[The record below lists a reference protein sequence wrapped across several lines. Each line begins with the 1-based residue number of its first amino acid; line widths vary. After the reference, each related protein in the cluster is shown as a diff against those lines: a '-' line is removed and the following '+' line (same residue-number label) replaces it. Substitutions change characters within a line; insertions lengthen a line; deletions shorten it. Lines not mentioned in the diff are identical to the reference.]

1 MSSTAHPHIADF
13 CIDDVVDQN
22 VCRTQSETNAWLSIQ
37 LPGESDSTDDPGT
50 VRKEVGTLTPP
61 GPGPSG
67 GGVAE
72 WDHDKDPSTPPVV
85 LSGSTDSQ
93 YKRNAHGVQEY
104 YGELV
109 PDGSSV
115 DPDTVTRTIVIQAN
129 PCAADPCTTE
139 ELAAG
144 KDDFEDVV
152 VLTNGEDGSVST
164 VMLND
169 PSAPGTFK
177 QVKEIGSDHVDVRD
191 VVMVDVNGDGALDV
205 VQATGR
211 GSKNRVYYGDS
222 ERPGDFSS
230 AQFVEFGTTDEA
242 TAVAATDLDDDPT
255 TPIDLVVTHADTFD
269 SIYLSSPSASPQG
282 DSFADVYATKID
294 IAGSDTTQT
303 NEAAT
308 HFDAASG
315 TTVVAFAIEG
325 APDAIVHIDATKRQ
339 ELINGGSIDVSEV
352 YALDT
357 SVAASTRTARFG
369 DVYGNGNAQLVVV
382 YNDASTVGVAGH
394 IYDVPPSTTPSANV
408 YASGDKRSIGDGSI
422 QNVVDAALIDETG
435 DGVRETMALYTERG
449 GVVLLTQ
456 DTLDWGLV
464 EFVDPNTP
472 KGSTTKAT
480 GMHDY
485 QDASGV
491 LEEADMDGDGYPD
504 VVVGNQIYLSSS
516 ATIKGDFD
524 TVAPIQFAQGAA
536 PLVLK
541 ALDADGDS
549 DLDLFVLP
557 GPRGS
562 TGVQP
567 DRPPYVILNDGS
579 GNLASSPRAKLVGL
593 TPPAG
598 TWNDVE
604 QSTVE
609 TIRLP
614 GSNADAIVLG
624 FGDGTEAMVI
634 QPPASPGSANA
645 VAGSGITGTAG
656 KRTKKVIAEDLDQ
669 DGTAELVML
678 HDAGVDVLATTDGAT
693 WTIAQSIAAAGFSA
707 ATIEDVDG
715 DRSKDIV
722 IGSAS
727 EIRVLFGDA
736 PPLSDSHSAMQLS
749 EWGAAATSFALPAG
763 AAIEELVAADFD
775 HNGYSDIL
783 YIREGGSGD
792 SERRVAYI
800 RRADAESRDFSEVML
815 TDLRLNDESG
825 VIKSI
830 TNLDANLDGASD
842 LAFVYEDGRAKIILN
857 ELAARGSTISHVVV
871 YNRPGEQW
879 DGITIPFELWVGQSI
894 GDYNSSTSAAC
905 GCLGQ
910 AAPVE
915 PGPFTCSCGGHVGT
929 YLTVVLD
936 GQPRILDLA
945 EVRIFSRF
953 ASPSP
958 PPPSPPPP
966 L

>member
-269 SIYLSSPSASPQG
+269 SIYLSSPSASPQV

-491 LEEADMDGDGYPD
+491 LEEADMDGDGYD
-504 VVVGNQIYLSSS
+504 ATACLACDDGSFCVEGASVVQLCPAGSLGTASGMTSAGDCTPCDPGTFCPAGASS
-516 ATIKGDFD
+516 ATLCGAGTFNGVPDSLGKPIEPSSRTHAQPHK
-524 TVAPIQFAQGAA
+524 APIQF
-536 PLVLK
+536 
-541 ALDADGDS
+541 
-549 DLDLFVLP
+549 F
-557 GPRGS
+557 
-562 TGVQP
+562 TH
-567 DRPPYVILNDGS
+567 
-579 GNLASSPRAKLVGL
+579 VG
-593 TPPAG
+593 
-598 TWNDVE
+598 
-604 QSTVE
+604 
-609 TIRLP
+609 
-614 GSNADAIVLG
+614 
-624 FGDGTEAMVI
+624 F
-634 QPPASPGSANA
+634 
-645 VAGSGITGTAG
+645 
-656 KRTKKVIAEDLDQ
+656 KTKKMEK
-669 DGTAELVML
+669 
-678 HDAGVDVLATTDGAT
+678 
-693 WTIAQSIAAAGFSA
+693 W
-707 ATIEDVDG
+707 
-715 DRSKDIV
+715 R
-722 IGSAS
+722 
-727 EIRVLFGDA
+727 
-736 PPLSDSHSAMQLS
+736 
-749 EWGAAATSFALPAG
+749 
-763 AAIEELVAADFD
+763 
-775 HNGYSDIL
+775 
-783 YIREGGSGD
+783 
-792 SERRVAYI
+792 
-800 RRADAESRDFSEVML
+800 
-815 TDLRLNDESG
+815 
-825 VIKSI
+825 
-830 TNLDANLDGASD
+830 
-842 LAFVYEDGRAKIILN
+842 
-857 ELAARGSTISHVVV
+857 
-871 YNRPGEQW
+871 
-879 DGITIPFELWVGQSI
+879 FEK
-894 GDYNSSTSAAC
+894 
-905 GCLGQ
+905 
-910 AAPVE
+910 
-915 PGPFTCSCGGHVGT
+915 
-929 YLTVVLD
+929 
-936 GQPRILDLA
+936 
-945 EVRIFSRF
+945 
-953 ASPSP
+953 
-958 PPPSPPPP
+958 
-966 L
+966 

>member
-1 MSSTAHPHIADF
+1 
-13 CIDDVVDQN
+13 
-22 VCRTQSETNAWLSIQ
+22 
-37 LPGESDSTDDPGT
+37 
-50 VRKEVGTLTPP
+50 
-61 GPGPSG
+61 
-67 GGVAE
+67 
-72 WDHDKDPSTPPVV
+72 
-85 LSGSTDSQ
+85 
-93 YKRNAHGVQEY
+93 
-104 YGELV
+104 
-109 PDGSSV
+109 
-115 DPDTVTRTIVIQAN
+115 
-129 PCAADPCTTE
+129 
-139 ELAAG
+139 
-144 KDDFEDVV
+144 
-152 VLTNGEDGSVST
+152 
-164 VMLND
+164 
-169 PSAPGTFK
+169 
-177 QVKEIGSDHVDVRD
+177 
-191 VVMVDVNGDGALDV
+191 
-205 VQATGR
+205 
-211 GSKNRVYYGDS
+211 
-222 ERPGDFSS
+222 
-230 AQFVEFGTTDEA
+230 
-242 TAVAATDLDDDPT
+242 
-255 TPIDLVVTHADTFD
+255 
-269 SIYLSSPSASPQG
+269 
-282 DSFADVYATKID
+282 
-294 IAGSDTTQT
+294 
-303 NEAAT
+303 
-308 HFDAASG
+308 
-315 TTVVAFAIEG
+315 
-325 APDAIVHIDATKRQ
+325 
-339 ELINGGSIDVSEV
+339 
-352 YALDT
+352 
-357 SVAASTRTARFG
+357 
-369 DVYGNGNAQLVVV
+369 
-382 YNDASTVGVAGH
+382 
-394 IYDVPPSTTPSANV
+394 DVPPSTTPSANV

-579 GNLASSPRAKLVGL
+579 GNLASSPRAKLVSL

-749 EWGAAATSFALPAG
+749 EWGAA
-763 AAIEELVAADFD
+763 
-775 HNGYSDIL
+775 
-783 YIREGGSGD
+783 
-792 SERRVAYI
+792 
-800 RRADAESRDFSEVML
+800 
-815 TDLRLNDESG
+815 
-825 VIKSI
+825 
-830 TNLDANLDGASD
+830 GASVWGTRGGPLAKGLGPD
-842 LAFVYEDGRAKIILN
+842 LVPK
-857 ELAARGSTISHVVV
+857 AA
-871 YNRPGEQW
+871 
-879 DGITIPFELWVGQSI
+879 
-894 GDYNSSTSAAC
+894 
-905 GCLGQ
+905 
-910 AAPVE
+910 
-915 PGPFTCSCGGHVGT
+915 
-929 YLTVVLD
+929 
-936 GQPRILDLA
+936 
-945 EVRIFSRF
+945 
-953 ASPSP
+953 
-958 PPPSPPPP
+958 
-966 L
+966 